1 MSESNGENG
10 VNGNITHNGDNDE
23 TKISNQDVDMTY
35 ENPFVK
41 FVRGFSNVPDE
52 SVRKMRFESFPC
64 LLSEYTGMNEIKTNN
79 SINLQGQ
86 RFVATRLVC
95 TQR

>member
-1 MSESNGENG
+1 MAESNGDMAESNGEHVNG
-10 VNGNITHNGDNDE
+10 DGNITQNSDNDE
-23 TKISNQDVDMTY
+23 TKISNQEVDMTY

-64 LLSEYTGMNEIKTNN
+64 LLNEFRRKQPY
-79 SINLQGQ
+79 S
-86 RFVATRLVC
+86 
-95 TQR
+95 